1 MERIEVVH
9 VFAAELGE
17 GFRAITD
24 MANWAKYFPGLV
36 RIEDR
41 ANARWREP
49 GDEVTV
55 VLTLLGRERAMHM
68 ELDRFQVAKPHGEQ
82 RRRHVSRQPCS

>member
-24 MANWAKYFPGLV
+24 MANWPKYFPGLV

-41 ANARWREP
+41 ANARWRKP

-55 VLTLLGRERAMHM
+55 VFAQR
-68 ELDRFQVAKPHGEQ
+68 PHGHD
-82 RRRHVSRQPCS
+82 HVS